1 MNAML
6 EAPDRV
12 LSTLNRDGSRRW
24 LRPVISSGRFLKAR
38 LIAAWALIGLF
49 VALPFIR
56 INGKPALLL
65 DIAAREF
72 TFFGFT
78 LLATDTLLF
87 ALFLIICILSVFL
100 LTALFGRIWCGWA
113 CPQTVYMEFL
123 YRPIERLIDGPPN
136 RLGKPRYPA
145 AAWRTILKF
154 TLFVVASFALANL
167 FIAYFIGVER
177 LGQWMRSSPF
187 EHPTAFAVMAVTTG
201 LMLFNFGYFREQT
214 CILACP
220 YGRLQSVLLDK
231 QSLIISYDTQ
241 RGEPRGKFRSENS
254 EFRNRQS
261 LPVLPTTESKDHGE
275 TSPASRAQVGVS
287 EFSIPTSEIAAERS
301 GDCVD
306 CGLCVVT
313 CPTGIDIRNGL
324 QLECVGCAQCIDAC
338 DDVMDKIRKPRG
350 LIRYSSQAAI
360 AGEKASLLRP
370 RVILYPVILTVLT
383 SIFAL
388 LLITKQPADVTLL
401 GGLGATFTELPDGRI
416 SNAIRIKIRNRT
428 DHEVAYHIEIIS
440 PAGAELSTSEN
451 PLVIVGGAQR
461 TDGVMILAPASV
473 FVKGRA
479 EARLRINDGAKFSR
493 EVTYRLLGP
502 ASPSAGGN
510 SP

>member
-1 MNAML
+1 ML

-24 LRPVISSGRFLKAR
+24 LRPIVSAGRFLKAR
-38 LIAAWALIGLF
+38 LLTAWLLIGLF

-56 INGKPALLL
+56 IGGKPALLL

-100 LTALFGRIWCGWA
+100 LTALFGRVWCGWA

-123 YRPIERLIDGPPN
+123 YRPIERLFDGPPN
-136 RLGKPRYPA
+136 RLGKPRHPP

-154 TLFVVASFALANL
+154 AAFLVASFALANL
-167 FIAYFIGVER
+167 FIAYFIGVDR
-177 LGQWMRSSPF
+177 LGVWMRSSPF

-231 QSLIISYDTQ
+231 KSLIISYDTQ
-241 RGEPRGKFRSENS
+241 RGEPRGKLRSENS
-254 EFRNRQS
+254 ELRNPVP
-261 LPVLPTTESKDHGE
+261 LPVLADRANAEIASTAANAARES
-275 TSPASRAQVGVS
+275 RVS
-287 EFSIPTSEIAAERS
+287 QFATPTSEFAAQPSR

-338 DDVMDKIRKPRG
+338 DAVMDKIGKSRG
-350 LIRYSSQAAI
+350 LIRYSSQSAI
-360 AGEKASLLRP
+360 AGEKKSLLRP
-370 RVILYPVILTVLT
+370 RVILYPAILTILITV
-383 SIFAL
+383 FVL
-388 LLITKQPADVTLL
+388 LLATRQPADVTLL
-401 GGLGATFTELPDGRI
+401 RGLGIPYTELPDGRI
-416 SNAIRIKIRNRT
+416 SNAVRVKIRNRT
-428 DHEVAYHIEIIS
+428 DHEAAYKIEVLA
-440 PAGAELSTSEN
+440 PAGAELSISEN
-451 PLVIVGGAQR
+451 PLVVIGGAQR
-461 TDGVMILAPASV
+461 TDGVMILAPAAA
-473 FVKGRA
+473 FTNGRA
-479 EARLRINDGAKFSR
+479 EARLKITDGAAFQR
-493 EVTYRLLGP
+493 EVSYRLLGP
-502 ASPSAGGN
+502 AVLTGGGKSP
-510 SP
+510 